1 VLRLWCAAAAVPT
14 VTDTPEAL
22 ERLLAADADALVL
35 AEIESV
41 VVGSVI
47 VGFDGWRGSMYRLA
61 VAPDRR
67 RLGIGSELVREG
79 ERRLR
84 ERGAKRVS
92 VIVVDD
98 DHAAMAFWSAT
109 GLTQQDHRA
118 RFVRDL

>member
-1 VLRLWCAAAAVPT
+1 
-14 VTDTPEAL
+14 
-22 ERLLAADADALVL
+22 VL